1 MHFHLNINCFLFL
14 NEHKVQN
21 QYMKEMLSKA
31 IENKLLKTFL
41 VNIKVAHDV
50 LPQFFFHLNPSTKS

>member
-1 MHFHLNINCFLFL
+1 MHLMSVHLNKIVFCFLK

-31 IENKLLKTFL
+31 FDTKQTTLTFL
-41 VNIKVAHDV
+41 VNI
-50 LPQFFFHLNPSTKS
+50 

>member
-1 MHFHLNINCFLFL
+1 MHSHLNISCYVFL

-21 QYMKEMLSKA
+21 QYMKEMFSKA

-41 VNIKVAHDV
+41 VNIKNH
-50 LPQFFFHLNPSTKS
+50 KK

>member
-1 MHFHLNINCFLFL
+1 MHIHLNINCFLFL

-31 IENKLLKTFL
+31 IEQAIEQTNYLT
-41 VNIKVAHDV
+41 
-50 LPQFFFHLNPSTKS
+50 